1 MTQKEEILNHLK
13 EHGSI
18 TDLVAYRKYA
28 IRRLGARIWDL
39 RHDGHKITSQDT
51 VKKNRFGKKT
61 RFTTYIYEEA
71 QA

>member
-1 MTQKEEILNHLK
+1 MSQKQMILEHLK

-39 RHDGHKITSQDT
+39 RSEGYIITSKET
-51 VKKNRFGKKT
+51 KKKNRFGKET
-61 RFTTYIYEEA
+61 RFATYILEG